1 MFNHHSALLMFSL
14 KSTSLAHAEPTH
26 ITREVKTVS
35 VNLSG
40 RIMLPDYEEYDCTIT
55 DMTSE
60 IAHFTCAAMGQ
71 QGDRVVAYLQHI
83 GRLEGKITAVYA
95 AGFSIS
101 ITATERK
108 REKLSAQLAWIA
120 KRQELGLPEDRRHD
134 RLAPRKSRAELTLED
149 GNVVPCRIIDLS
161 LSGAAIEVENRP
173 AMGTI
178 VKLGNM
184 KGRIVRHFMEGVA
197 VEFDMVQSRDA
208 LLEFL

>member
-1 MFNHHSALLMFSL
+1 MFSI
-14 KSTSLAHAEPTH
+14 KSASFAYAEPTH
-26 ITREVKTVS
+26 PVREVQTVS

-40 RIMLPDYEEYDCTIT
+40 RVMLPDYEEYDCSVT

-60 IAHFTCAAMGQ
+60 IAHFACAALGR

-83 GRLEGKITAVYA
+83 GRLEGKITAIYA
-95 AGFSIS
+95 AGFTIA

-149 GNVVPCRIIDLS
+149 GSIAICRIIDLS
-161 LSGAAIEVENRP
+161 LSGAAVEVENRP
-173 AMGTI
+173 AMGSI

-197 VEFDMVQSRDA
+197 VEFDRVQSRDA

>member
-1 MFNHHSALLMFSL
+1 MFSV
-14 KSTSLAHAEPTH
+14 KSTSFAHAEPAH
-26 ITREVKTVS
+26 PVREVQTVS

-60 IAHFTCAAMGQ
+60 IAHFTCAAMGH
-71 QGDRVVAYLQHI
+71 QGDRVIAYLQHI
-83 GRLEGKITAVYA
+83 GRLEGKITAIYA
-95 AGFSIS
+95 SGFTIS

-149 GNVVPCRIIDLS
+149 GNVVLCRIIDLS
-161 LSGAAIEVENRP
+161 LSGAAIEVDDRP

-178 VKLGNM
+178 VRLGAM

-197 VEFDMVQSRDA
+197 IEFDRVQSRDA

>member
-1 MFNHHSALLMFSL
+1 MFSL
-14 KSTSLAHAEPTH
+14 KSTNLAHAEPVH
-26 ITREVKTVS
+26 PVREVQTVS

-40 RIMLPDYEEYDCTIT
+40 RVMLPDYEEYDCSVT

-60 IAHFTCAAMGQ
+60 IAHFTCVAMGHH
-71 QGDRVVAYLQHI
+71 GDRVVAYLQHI
-83 GRLEGKITAVYA
+83 GRLEGKITAIYA
-95 AGFSIS
+95 TGFTIS

-134 RLAPRKSRAELTLED
+134 RLAPRKSRTELTLED
-149 GNVVPCRIIDLS
+149 GNVVVCRIIDLS
-161 LSGAAIEVENRP
+161 LSGAAIEVEDRP

-197 VEFDMVQSRDA
+197 IEFDRVQSRDA